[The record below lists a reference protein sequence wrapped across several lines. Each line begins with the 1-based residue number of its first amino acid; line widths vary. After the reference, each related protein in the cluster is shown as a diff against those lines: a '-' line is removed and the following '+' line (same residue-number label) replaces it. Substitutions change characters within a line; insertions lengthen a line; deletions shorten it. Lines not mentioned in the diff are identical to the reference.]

1 MNVGSILNRG
11 IEVSLD
17 GAFLRR
23 RNINWTWNLNL
34 SHYINKVLELDE
46 SVSEDGIRS
55 GNRIIKVGGSIYEA
69 YMYKY
74 AGVDPET
81 GEAQFYG
88 EFLKEDGS
96 YVSRPTQKQID
107 DDLLETKVVKKFSQ
121 ASQYDLG
128 TVLPDL
134 FGGFGTS
141 LNAYGFDL
149 SAQFSFQLGGKYY
162 DGTYQSLMWTQD
174 QTGNAWHKDIL
185 KAWTPENKNTD
196 VPRNDGD
203 VQVAQSALDRFLI
216 SASYLSVNNVTLGYT
231 LPSAW
236 VKKIGLSNF
245 RIYVAGDN
253 LAVLTARKG
262 IDPRFSMGLGS
273 MTSGT
278 GLNSGYYSAMR
289 NVTAGVTIT
298 F

>member
-1 MNVGSILNRG
+1 M
-11 IEVSLD
+11 
-17 GAFLRR
+17 
-23 RNINWTWNLNL
+23 
-34 SHYINKVLELDE
+34 
-46 SVSEDGIRS
+46 
-55 GNRIIKVGGSIYEA
+55 
-69 YMYKY
+69 
-74 AGVDPET
+74 
-81 GEAQFYG
+81 
-88 EFLKEDGS
+88 
-96 YVSRPTQKQID
+96 
-107 DDLLETKVVKKFSQ
+107 
-121 ASQYDLG
+121 
-128 TVLPDL
+128 
-134 FGGFGTS
+134 
-141 LNAYGFDL
+141 
-149 SAQFSFQLGGKYY
+149 
-162 DGTYQSLMWTQD
+162 
-174 QTGNAWHKDIL
+174 
-185 KAWTPENKNTD
+185 
-196 VPRNDGD
+196 
-203 VQVAQSALDRFLI
+203 QVAQSALDRFLI

>member
-1 MNVGSILNRG
+1 
-11 IEVSLD
+11 
-17 GAFLRR
+17 
-23 RNINWTWNLNL
+23 
-34 SHYINKVLELDE
+34 
-46 SVSEDGIRS
+46 
-55 GNRIIKVGGSIYEA
+55 
-69 YMYKY
+69 
-74 AGVDPET
+74 
-81 GEAQFYG
+81 
-88 EFLKEDGS
+88 
-96 YVSRPTQKQID
+96 
-107 DDLLETKVVKKFSQ
+107 
-121 ASQYDLG
+121 
-128 TVLPDL
+128 
-134 FGGFGTS
+134 
-141 LNAYGFDL
+141 
-149 SAQFSFQLGGKYY
+149 
-162 DGTYQSLMWTQD
+162 MWTQD

-196 VPRNDGD
+196 IPRNDGD